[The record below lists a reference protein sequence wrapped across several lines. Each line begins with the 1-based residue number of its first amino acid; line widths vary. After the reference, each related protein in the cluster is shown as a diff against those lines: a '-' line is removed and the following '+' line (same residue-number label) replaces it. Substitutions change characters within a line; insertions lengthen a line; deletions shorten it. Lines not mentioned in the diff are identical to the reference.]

1 MMQRQDYFFKV
12 KTPEQ
17 VREIL
22 TETARPL
29 SSETIEVQES
39 LGRVLAEDIS
49 SPVDLPGFE
58 RSTMDG
64 FAVRAKDTF
73 GASSGAPAYLKLIGE
88 VKMGESA
95 STKVSQGET
104 VRVSTGS
111 MMPEGADTVVMV
123 EYTEFLDDET
133 VEITRSV
140 APGDNTVKK
149 DEDLHIGEMMLHKG
163 YVIRPQDIG
172 ALAGTGI
179 MLLKVIRK
187 PKVAIISSG
196 DEIISP
202 DQTQKIGQIRDIN
215 SYSLS
220 ALTQQAGGIPIKIGI
235 VKDNYDILRLE
246 MIKALENAD
255 IALIS
260 GGSSVGA
267 RDVTIDVIRS
277 LDDAEV
283 LVHGVSIKP
292 GKPTILAKVG
302 DKHVFGLPGNPVSVM
317 VTFELFVS
325 FLIKLLMGIEQT
337 IWEPRYVKA
346 NLSKNV
352 ASAPGRED
360 YVCVRL
366 VKSEDGFLA
375 KPVLGKSAMI
385 SILVKANGLV
395 KIPLEAEGLETG
407 TLADVIIFGEM

>member
-22 TETARPL
+22 TATARPL
-29 SSETIEVQES
+29 SSETIAVQES

-95 STKVSQGET
+95 FTKVSQGET

-111 MMPEGADTVVMV
+111 MMPDGADAVVMV

-133 VEITRSV
+133 IEVTRSV

-149 DEDLHIGEMMLHKG
+149 DEDLHVGEMMLHKG

-172 ALAGTGI
+172 ALSGTGI
-179 MLLKVIRK
+179 MSLKVIRK

-202 DQTQKIGQIRDIN
+202 DQAPKIGQIRDIN

-235 VKDNYDILRLE
+235 VKDSYDILRSE

-317 VTFELFVS
+317 VTFDLFVS
-325 FLIKLLMGIEQT
+325 FLIKQLMGIEQT

-346 NLSKNV
+346 KLSKNV

-375 KPVLGKSAMI
+375 EPVLGKSAMI
-385 SILVKANGLV
+385 SILVKADGLV
-395 KIPLEAEGLETG
+395 KIPIEAEGLETG
-407 TLADVIIFGEM
+407 TLVDVIIFGEM

>member
-1 MMQRQDYFFKV
+1 MQRQDYFFKV

-17 VREIL
+17 VRKIL
-22 TETARPL
+22 IETTRPL
-29 SSETIEVQES
+29 SSETINIQDS
-39 LGRVLAEDIS
+39 LGRVLAGDIN

-58 RSTMDG
+58 RATMDG
-64 FAVRAKDTF
+64 FAIRAKDTF
-73 GASSGAPAYLKLIGE
+73 GASSGSPAYLNLIGE

-95 STKVSQGET
+95 SIKVSQGKAI
-104 VRVSTGS
+104 RVSTGS
-111 MMPEGADTVVMV
+111 MMPDGADAVVMV

-133 VEITRSV
+133 VEVTRSV

-149 DEDLHIGEMMLHKG
+149 DEDLRVGEMMLRKG
-163 YVIRPQDIG
+163 HVIRPQDIG
-172 ALAGTGI
+172 ALAGAGI
-179 MLLKVIRK
+179 MFVNAVRQ
-187 PKVAIISSG
+187 PRVAIISSG

-202 DQTQKIGQIRDIN
+202 EQMPEIGQIRDIN

-220 ALTQQAGGIPIKIGI
+220 SLTQQAGGIPIKIGI
-235 VKDNYDILRLE
+235 VKDSYDLLRAE
-246 MIKALENAD
+246 MIKTLENAD
-255 IALIS
+255 IAIIS

-277 LDDAEV
+277 LDNADI

-325 FLIKLLMGIEQT
+325 FLIRLLMGIEQP

-346 NLSKNV
+346 KLSKNV

-366 VKSEDGFLA
+366 VKSDDGFLA
-375 KPVLGKSAMI
+375 EPVLGKSATI
-385 SILVKANGLV
+385 SMMVKADGLV
-395 KIPLEAEGLETG
+395 KIPLEVEGLEAG
-407 TLADVIIFGEM
+407 TSVDIIIFG

>member
-1 MMQRQDYFFKV
+1 MHNIQDYFFKV
-12 KTPEQ
+12 MTPEQ
-17 VREIL
+17 VREKL
-22 TETARPL
+22 TETAHHLP
-29 SSETIEVQES
+29 SEMIEIRDS
-39 LGRVLAEDIS
+39 LGCVIAEDIN

-73 GASSGAPAYLKLIGE
+73 GASPGAPAYLKLIGE

-95 STKVSQGET
+95 SMKISQGDT
-104 VRVSTGS
+104 IRVSTGS
-111 MMPEGADTVVMV
+111 MMPEGADAVVMV

-133 VEITRSV
+133 IEVTRSV
-140 APGDNTVKK
+140 APGDNTVRK
-149 DEDLHIGEMMLHKG
+149 DEDLRTGEVMLRKG
-163 YVIRPQDIG
+163 HVIRPQDIG
-172 ALAGTGI
+172 ALAGAGI
-179 MLLKVIRK
+179 MAINAIRR
-187 PKVAIISSG
+187 PRVAIISSG

-202 DQTQKIGQIRDIN
+202 EQTPEIGQIRDIN

-220 ALTQQAGGIPIKIGI
+220 ALTHQAGGIPIKIGI
-235 VKDNYDILRLE
+235 VKDNYDLLRAE

-255 IALIS
+255 IAIIS

-277 LDDAEV
+277 LDDAEI
-283 LVHGVSIKP
+283 LVHGVSVKP
-292 GKPTILAKVG
+292 GKPTILARVG

-325 FLIKLLMGIEQT
+325 FLIRLLLGMELPL
-337 IWEPRYVKA
+337 WEPRYIKA
-346 NLSKNV
+346 KLSKNV

-366 VKSEDGFLA
+366 LKSEYGFLA
-375 KPVLGKSAMI
+375 EPVLGKSATI
-385 SILVKANGLV
+385 SMMVKADGLV

-407 TLADVIIFGEM
+407 TCVDVIIFGDM

>member
-1 MMQRQDYFFKV
+1 MQRQDYFFKV

-22 TETARPL
+22 IETTRHL
-29 SSETIEVQES
+29 LSETINIQDS
-39 LGRVLAEDIS
+39 LGRVLAEDIK

-58 RSTMDG
+58 RATMDG

-73 GASSGAPAYLKLIGE
+73 GASSGSPAYLNLIGE
-88 VKMGESA
+88 VNMGESA
-95 STKVSQGET
+95 SIKISQGKAI
-104 VRVSTGS
+104 RVSTGS
-111 MMPEGADTVVMV
+111 MMPDGADAVVMV

-133 VEITRSV
+133 VEVTRSV
-140 APGDNTVKK
+140 APGDNTVRK
-149 DEDLHIGEMMLHKG
+149 DEDLRIGEMMIQKG
-163 YVIRPQDIG
+163 HIIRPQDIG
-172 ALAGTGI
+172 ALAGAGI
-179 MLLKVIRK
+179 LSVNVIRQ
-187 PKVAIISSG
+187 PRVAIISSG

-202 DQTQKIGQIRDIN
+202 EQTPNVGQIRDIN

-220 ALTQQAGGIPIKIGI
+220 ALTQQAGGIPIKTGI
-235 VKDNYDILRLE
+235 VKDSYDLLRAE

-255 IALIS
+255 IAIIS

-277 LDDAEV
+277 LDNAEI

-325 FLIKLLMGIEQT
+325 FLIRLLMGIEQP

-346 NLSKNV
+346 KLIKNV

-366 VKSEDGFLA
+366 VKSEDGFFA
-375 KPVLGKSAMI
+375 EPVLGKSATI
-385 SILVKANGLV
+385 SMMVKADGLV
-395 KIPLEAEGLETG
+395 KIPLEAEGIETD
-407 TLADVIIFGEM
+407 TEVNVMIFE